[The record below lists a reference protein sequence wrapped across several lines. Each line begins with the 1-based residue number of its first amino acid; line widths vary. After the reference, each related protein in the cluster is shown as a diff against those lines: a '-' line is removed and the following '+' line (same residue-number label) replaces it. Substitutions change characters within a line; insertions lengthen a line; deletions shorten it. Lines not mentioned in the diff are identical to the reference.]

1 MRLLIAIF
9 ATASLA
15 GCATVTPGTTNQ
27 VQIVSEPSGA
37 DARTSLGHACVT
49 PCTLQVSRKD
59 EFSVVFAKP
68 GYEEARIDVKT
79 SIAGAGAAGFAGNII
94 AGGVIGM
101 GVDAA
106 TGSTLEH
113 TPNPVSATL
122 RPVATTAPPRGP
134 RPRARKPR
142 IAAPNV

>member
-1 MRLLIAIF
+1 MF
-9 ATASLA
+9 A
-15 GCATVTPGTTNQ
+15 GCATVIRGTTNQ

-68 GYEEARIDVKT
+68 GYEEARVDVKT
-79 SIAGAGAAGFAGNII
+79 NIAAAGAAGFAGSLLLGSVV
-94 AGGVIGM
+94 AM

-122 RPVATTAPPRGP
+122 RPIAPVAAPPRAP
-134 RPRARKPR
+134 RPRIRKPR
-142 IAAPNV
+142 TPAPAV